1 MPIFA
6 TIGRLVLFPFG
17 FIQEVIAELK
27 QVTWPTRKQTM
38 QSTAIV
44 VLFSVFVGI
53 VIGGLDFIF
62 VKAFGLF
69 FK

>member
-6 TIGRLVLFPFG
+6 VIGRLVLFPFG
-17 FIQEVIAELK
+17 FIREVIEQLK

-44 VLFSVFVGI
+44 VLFSVFIGI
-53 VIGGLDFIF
+53 VIGGLDFIY

>member
-6 TIGRLVLFPFG
+6 AIGRLVLFPFR

-27 QVTWPTRKQTM
+27 QVTWPTRKATV

-44 VLFSVFVGI
+44 IGFSVFVGI
-53 VIGGLDFIF
+53 CIGGLDFVF
-62 VKAFGLF
+62 VKAFGLL